1 MTDANGRL
9 PSAGGAAILQSM
21 ALEDDNGRGGIKSIE
36 VGVRLLSVLAAT
48 RRPLPLGELAR
59 SARMAPSKAHRYL
72 ASFVKVGLVQQD
84 PGTRDYRLGP
94 FAFEMGLAAIGNSS
108 HLNSAIETQVKLR
121 DELDETVVL
130 SVWGSHGPSILR
142 IEESSHPVIMTM
154 KVGVTLPL
162 MASAAGRIFAAYM
175 PRRIIEAHLQ
185 ANEASTSFGRRG
197 PVHYAD
203 IEPEL
208 KEIRQA
214 RCATSM
220 GEVLR
225 GVSATAVPL
234 ISLQGQLVAS
244 LAVIGQQDS
253 LDMSTKGRTARA
265 LLQASAAYE
274 RRGFTAPASDGSMK
288 PIVANP
294 KPMLHDIAAPAIET
308 RDLRRS
314 SRRNR

>member
-1 MTDANGRL
+1 MTQEA
-9 PSAGGAAILQSM
+9 
-21 ALEDDNGRGGIKSIE
+21 DNGRGGIKSIE
-36 VGVRLLSVLAAT
+36 VGVRLLSVLAGT
-48 RRPLPLGELAR
+48 RRPLPLGELSR
-59 SARMAPSKAHRYL
+59 SARMTPSKAHRYL
-72 ASFVKVGLVQQD
+72 ASFVKVGLVEQD
-84 PGTRDYRLGP
+84 PNTRDYRLGP

-108 HLNSAIETQVKLR
+108 HLNSAMETQIRLR

-162 MASAAGRIFAAYM
+162 MTSAAGRIFAAYM

-185 ANEASTSFGRRG
+185 ANDASNSSRRG
-197 PVHYAD
+197 PVRYAD

-253 LDMSTKGRTARA
+253 LDMSATGRTTRA
-265 LLQASAAYE
+265 LLHASTAYE
-274 RRGFTAPASDGSMK
+274 RRGLTAQAVDGPGATIHAPTK
-288 PIVANP
+288 PVF
-294 KPMLHDIAAPAIET
+294 HDIAAPAIET

-314 SRRNR
+314 SRRR

>member
-1 MTDANGRL
+1 MCLRYTH
-9 PSAGGAAILQSM
+9 GGAILQPM
-21 ALEDDNGRGGIKSIE
+21 TLEGDNARGGIKSIE
-36 VGVRLLSVLAAT
+36 VGVRLLSVLAAS

-59 SARMAPSKAHRYL
+59 SARMTPSKAHRYL
-72 ASFVKVGLVQQD
+72 ASFVTVGLVEQD
-84 PGTRDYRLGP
+84 PNSRDYRLGP

-108 HLNSAIETQVKLR
+108 HLNRAIETQVKLR

-162 MASAAGRIFAAYM
+162 MTSAAGRIFAAYM
-175 PRRIIEAHLQ
+175 PRRIIESHL
-185 ANEASTSFGRRG
+185 EAAESSGSFGRRG
-197 PVHYAD
+197 PVRYSD

-208 KEIRQA
+208 EEIRQA

-234 ISLQGQLVAS
+234 MSLQDQLVAS

-253 LDMSTKGRTARA
+253 LDMSAKGRTARA
-265 LLQASAAYE
+265 LMQASAAYE
-274 RRGFTAPASDGSMK
+274 RHGLVVPASPTSRPVIQTNTK
-288 PIVANP
+288 PV
-294 KPMLHDIAAPAIET
+294 LRDIAPPAIET

-314 SRRNR
+314 SRRR